1 MQLRFKSLQLLRF
14 IEKIGSLCP
23 NLDRL
28 FVRNL
33 RVLTGGY
40 K

>member
-1 MQLRFKSLQLLRF
+1 MQLAFNNLQWLRF
-14 IEKIGSLCP
+14 IEKIGSSCP
-23 NLDRL
+23 NLDRP